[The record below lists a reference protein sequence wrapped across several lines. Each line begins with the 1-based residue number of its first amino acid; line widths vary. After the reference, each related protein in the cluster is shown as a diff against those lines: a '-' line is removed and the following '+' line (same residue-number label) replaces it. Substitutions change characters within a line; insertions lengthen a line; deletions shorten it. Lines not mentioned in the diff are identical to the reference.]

1 MAYSKFT
8 LTNALETFGLI
19 TDDTHDL
26 FPDVEPVEPTALLR
40 ETLEQNTAVA
50 RRIATEKARS
60 ELIVAPILME
70 VYLRN
75 QPEIGFFSGVD
86 FTVDDK
92 QGLSGVCDFLF
103 TKSREHSVIVAPVLA
118 VVEAKKEDLKPGLGQ
133 CIAELIAARIFNERK
148 GTPIRAIYGVVT
160 TGTNWQFIKL
170 DGQIV
175 YLDREERYLNGASR
189 VLGIL
194 FEIVKG
200 KQ

>member
-1 MAYSKFT
+1 MAYPKFT
-8 LTNALETFGLI
+8 LAQALETFGLI
-19 TDDTHDL
+19 TDDTQDL
-26 FPDVEPVEPTALLR
+26 FPVVEPVEPSELLR
-40 ETLEQNTAVA
+40 ATLAQNTATA

-70 VYLRN
+70 VYQRN

-103 TKSREHSVIVAPVLA
+103 TRSREHSVIVAPVFA

-133 CIAELIAARIFNERK
+133 CIAELVAARLFNERK
-148 GTPIRAIYGVVT
+148 GTTVEALYGVVT

-170 DGQIV
+170 VGQTV
-175 YLDREERYLNGASR
+175 YLDHEERYLNGAR
-189 VLGIL
+189 QILGIL
-194 FEIVKG
+194 FHIVKG
-200 KQ
+200 S

>member
-8 LTNALETFGLI
+8 LTQVLEAFDLV
-19 TDDTHDL
+19 TDDTRDL
-26 FPDVEPVEPTALLR
+26 FPDVMPVEPSALLR
-40 ETLEQNTAVA
+40 ETLEQNVAVA

-70 VYLRN
+70 AYRRN

-103 TKSREHSVIVAPVLA
+103 TRSREHAVIVSPVLA

-133 CIAELIAARIFNERK
+133 CIAELVAARIFNERK
-148 GTPIRAIYGVVT
+148 GKIIPEVYGVVT
-160 TGTNWQFIKL
+160 TGTNWQFLKL
-170 DGQIV
+170 SGQTV
-175 YLDREERYLNGASR
+175 FLDREERYLNGASR
-189 VLGIL
+189 ILGIL
-194 FEIVKG
+194 FEILRGEV
-200 KQ
+200 

>member
-8 LTNALETFGLI
+8 LAQALETFGLI
-19 TDDTHDL
+19 TDDTQDL
-26 FPDVEPVEPTALLR
+26 FPAVEPVEPSELLR
-40 ETLEQNTAVA
+40 ATLAQNTATA

-70 VYLRN
+70 VYQRN

-103 TKSREHSVIVAPVLA
+103 TRSREHSVIVAPVFA

-133 CIAELIAARIFNERK
+133 CIAELVAARLFNERK
-148 GTPIRAIYGVVT
+148 GTTVPALYGVVT

-170 DGQIV
+170 VGQTV
-175 YLDREERYLNGASR
+175 YLDREERYLNGAR
-189 VLGIL
+189 QILGIL
-194 FEIVKG
+194 FQIVRG
-200 KQ
+200 S

>member
-8 LTNALETFGLI
+8 LAQVLETFGLI
-19 TDDTHDL
+19 TDDTQDL
-26 FPDVEPVEPTALLR
+26 FPAIEPVEPSELLR
-40 ETLEQNTAVA
+40 ATLAQNTATA

-70 VYLRN
+70 VYQRN

-103 TKSREHSVIVAPVLA
+103 TRSREHSVIVAPVFA

-133 CIAELIAARIFNERK
+133 CIAELVAARLFNERK
-148 GTPIRAIYGVVT
+148 GTEVEALYGVVT

-170 DGQIV
+170 VGQTV
-175 YLDREERYLNGASR
+175 YLDREERYLNGAR
-189 VLGIL
+189 QILGIL
-194 FEIVKG
+194 FQIVKG
-200 KQ
+200 S